1 MLLFVYNR
9 SREISFYG
17 NCWKKQTQASTFV
30 TIFLRQWKKWLT
42 VFLWNQYK
50 PFKANNMKQFNE
62 TNLQITA
69 FAATAAV
76 VQKGNLVIPSSFAV
90 IQLLRGNSAA
100 KSQSNLRNFS
110 AYIINHQITLFAPDL
125 LDSLSHHR
133 RRDPETPK
141 LHNVLNK
148 TKWDTPSK
156 ALEKS
161 RKASFNWQP
170 SSKDILQ
177 DLMAMR
183 WISNFPH
190 IPFCHLCVR
199 E

>member
-1 MLLFVYNR
+1 
-9 SREISFYG
+9 
-17 NCWKKQTQASTFV
+17 
-30 TIFLRQWKKWLT
+30 
-42 VFLWNQYK
+42 
-50 PFKANNMKQFNE
+50 MKQFND

-90 IQLLRGNSAA
+90 IPLLRRNSAA

-133 RRDPETPK
+133 RRDQETPK

-148 TKWDTPSK
+148 TK
-156 ALEKS
+156 
-161 RKASFNWQP
+161 
-170 SSKDILQ
+170 
-177 DLMAMR
+177 
-183 WISNFPH
+183 
-190 IPFCHLCVR
+190 
-199 E
+199 